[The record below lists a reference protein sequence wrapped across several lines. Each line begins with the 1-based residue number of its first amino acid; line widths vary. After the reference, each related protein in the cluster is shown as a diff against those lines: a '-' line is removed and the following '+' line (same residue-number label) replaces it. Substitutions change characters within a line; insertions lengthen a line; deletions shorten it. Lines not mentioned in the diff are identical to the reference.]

1 MLLVL
6 EVVKSKREF
15 DVGGGSSD
23 VAFLFYFVV
32 DVLGG

>member
-6 EVVKSKREF
+6 DVLKAKSKF

-23 VAFLFYFVV
+23 VAFFIFYVDLFS
-32 DVLGG
+32 G